1 MALVHVNSVCGLCHH
16 EESTVLKWLQHI
28 CSEHY
33 GRNRWDLC
41 RKLFSKILQRL
52 KIASQ
57 QTSYCVKPRSIQRNL
72 WNARLCLCLSFW
84 AVHLKWKSLEARK
97 LRDFPTSLWLF
108 IRMHGFENALYISG
122 VSAKK
127 RETPLDKLMP
137 WNKFLKFLYNIS
149 FIFSSP
155 KAVSL
160 SLLFSRIVTQT
171 HRRT

>member
-16 EESTVLKWLQHI
+16 EENTVLKWLQHI

-84 AVHLKWKSLEARK
+84 AVHLKWKKVWKPENSETFQLPCDCSSGCMDLRTLSISQEWVQRKEKHPWTSWCHGTNFSNSSTTFLSSSLVQK
-97 LRDFPTSLWLF
+97 QSLYLF
-108 IRMHGFENALYISG
+108 C
-122 VSAKK
+122 
-127 RETPLDKLMP
+127 
-137 WNKFLKFLYNIS
+137 
-149 FIFSSP
+149 SP
-155 KAVSL
+155 G
-160 SLLFSRIVTQT
+160 
-171 HRRT
+171 